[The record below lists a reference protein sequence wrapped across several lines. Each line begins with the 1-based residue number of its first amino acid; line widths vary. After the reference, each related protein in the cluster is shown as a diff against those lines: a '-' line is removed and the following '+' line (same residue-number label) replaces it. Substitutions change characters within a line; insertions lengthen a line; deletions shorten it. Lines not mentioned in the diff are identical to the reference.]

1 MNEKAKNMIHNLQQT
16 ATNGEA
22 VATAAI
28 ADRFNFK
35 KPRTLIAA
43 GAVGLLSAAGLA
55 WYLMRKNKK

>member
-1 MNEKAKNMIHNLQQT
+1 MNEKVKNMIHNLQQT
-16 ATNGEA
+16 ASNGEA
-22 VATAAI
+22 AACATT
-28 ADRFNFK
+28 DKFNFK